1 MSAEEL
7 AMLEKDIDPKK
18 EKKESKFKSLKK
30 MKPRLPSWFG
40 KGKKGNVK
48 STLYA
53 DPTYQKM
60 AAIGAVVSTYSDAE
74 LQQHMIAAGIPDYP
88 DPATNAV
95 ARHLARQRVEADLM
109 DRVYPKEA
117 AYLSAIGTAMPIGE
131 EEDRLL
137 ITGDREDSEEEEMS
151 IGEAFSDSEEEMD
164 DMFLGQEIDFE
175 DMVGAEIGM
184 ICDAKE
190 STPIDEATKEMVHY
204 SHLSPEDQE
213 AALLNAMKE
222 DKKMEAAHLEA
233 DSEKVVQDLEVVF
246 QQSLP
251 AELKQDVPTAVEEAF
266 HVALLEEVNKVSLQ
280 ELKEELGDQEK
291 AAVEEMDRKNAFF
304 VTVIEDQKPNEDEK
318 MVQRQ
323 SRRLKEA
330 YGKLNQYF
338 KRFGAVKRD
347 KLRMLFGRMSK
358 FVRAIPKQ
366 ARLKSSYVR
375 KSIGAMAVA
384 ASLSPEELQSYD
396 MCGVMDGGRST
407 HPYAQ
412 ALIRQRIAADMV
424 AMADVHAARTAETY
438 ATHLQPTLRS
448 DIGAALCSIGLTAG
462 ELKEVKLRRAS
473 DRKLKER
480 PVDPQKDLM
489 DTVKDRMAHIRERT
503 APEEKEDERM
513 DKEWEVEAPQPKVEN
528 ATIVP
533 IAPPVVAEN
542 AIAKEQQKTE
552 DVKEAVKETEEVVKV
567 VEDNAE
573 KAAVVTVT
581 NAMDNVSDADAA
593 NVPPSVM
600 LSLISSVKK
609 VVEKE
614 EFERLQATVK
624 EAAERR
630 ANEELKIRVDNLT
643 RLLEEKSKVVP
654 EEKKKEVVEE
664 KKVEVFQLPAEASAV
679 VEEERE
685 KRQEHVEEALEK
697 VSSSKKAAALS
708 FFKDIMGSSS
718 KGTAGFLKEILPSLS
733 SGAAEITSGV
743 TSAGIE
749 GVGNVG
755 VTAAS
760 TYADR
765 RAEKK
770 AYRATA
776 EGKADYENQLK
787 AKKERVD
794 AKRAQK
800 EVMRKEKADRKKV
813 KTDAKQ
819 KAADAKLKE
828 KEKGS
833 KPKKEK
839 SSKPKKDSSEK
850 KVKTKPRF
858 KKLFRKNAAFP
869 VGAGMGQEEE
879 YYDIACGACDAHGT
893 SVVTPMGCRAC
904 GASFGDGS
912 EDSDDDD
919 VFEIGADECR
929 SCGIQGEQHIEGRF
943 CKVCGERAD
952 GCDKCS
958 DCNNEGCDAC
968 WATSPQ
974 AKLDAYRVSTKVSCD
989 GCMDVGCKM
998 CKKQKGGH
1006 LCYGKHCP
1014 ICEFRERHAK
1024 KEVMVAAPVPI
1035 GGSISMA
1042 TEGVVALVPDPLAE
1056 LPSPVFVLNP
1066 WGMFNLMPGYP
1077 FSLLQTNVE
1086 GDWQFPPAA
1095 SAARVLG
1102 LLQQSIKGTE
1112 FAMLCMNRLCLFLTY
1127 GPRMNPTLAPCA
1139 VEMTHRLLEA
1149 ERPHALSP
1157 IAVPYSQEEVDWVV
1171 AGIGSSF
1178 RNFSEGQLW
1187 TFVYEMIAGLI
1198 TADDKAATMY
1208 HTILAYSPLMSLV
1221 EAKKY
1226 REANEQRDAYAFVSS
1241 KFTTK

>member
-1 MSAEEL
+1 MSLMSAEEL
-7 AMLEKDIDPKK
+7 AALEKDIDPKK
-18 EKKESKFKSLKK
+18 ESKKENKFKAAAGHFKK
-30 MKPRLPSWFG
+30 IKPGLPGWFG
-40 KGKKGNVK
+40 RAYRDRKKSKTK

-60 AAIGAVVSTYSDAE
+60 AAVSAVVSTYSDAE

-88 DPATNAV
+88 DPSTNAV

-117 AYLSAIGTAMPIGE
+117 AYLSAIGSAMPVGE
-131 EEDRLL
+131 EDQDRLL
-137 ITGDREDSEEEEMS
+137 ITGDRDDSDEEEMS
-151 IGEAFSDSEEEMD
+151 IGAEFSDSDEDMD

-175 DMVGAEIGM
+175 DAVEVEIGM
-184 ICDAKE
+184 LCDAKE
-190 STPIDEATKEMVHY
+190 STPIDEATKDMIHY

-213 AALLNAMKE
+213 EALLEAMKK

-233 DSEKVVQDLEVVF
+233 DSEKVVQDLEIVF
-246 QQSLP
+246 QESLP
-251 AELKQDVPTAVEEAF
+251 AELKQDIPTAVEDAF
-266 HVALLEEVNKVSLQ
+266 HVALLEEVNKASLK
-280 ELKEELGDQEK
+280 ELKEELGEQEK

-304 VTVIEDQKPNEDEK
+304 VSVLEDQKPNKDEK

-438 ATHLQPTLRS
+438 AAHLQPALRS
-448 DIGAALCSIGLTAG
+448 DIGAALCSIGLSAD
-462 ELKEVKLRRAS
+462 ELQKVKLRRAS
-473 DRKLKER
+473 DRTLKER

-489 DTVKDRMAHIRERT
+489 DSVKDRMAHIRDRT
-503 APEEKEDERM
+503 APGEKEDERM

-533 IAPPVVAEN
+533 IAPPVVAAT

-552 DVKEAVKETEEVVKV
+552 DVKEAVKEAEEVVKV

-581 NAMDNVSDADAA
+581 NALDNVSDAEAA
-593 NVPPSVM
+593 TIPPSVM

-614 EFERLQATVK
+614 EFEKLKGSVK
-624 EAAERR
+624 EAAQRK
-630 ANEELKIRVDNLT
+630 ANEELEARVASLT
-643 RLLEEKSKVVP
+643 RLLEEKSREKKEGGTT
-654 EEKKKEVVEE
+654 EEKKKEGSVTEEKKKEGVAEE

-685 KRQEHVEEALEK
+685 KRQERVEEAMEK
-697 VSSSKKAAALS
+697 VSSSKKAAAFS

-794 AKRAQK
+794 AKRQQK
-800 EVMRKEKADRKKV
+800 DVMKKEKMDRQQKKRE
-813 KTDAKQ
+813 AKQ
-819 KAADAKLKE
+819 KVADEKLKAKQKDGSSKSKKDKTSKPK
-828 KEKGS
+828 KEKSS

-839 SSKPKKDSSEK
+839 SSKPKKDKSSKTK
-850 KVKTKPRF
+850 KVRTKPRF
-858 KKLFRKNAAFP
+858 KAFRKNAAFP
-869 VGAGMGQEEE
+869 VGTGVGMGIDGKEEGEE

-893 SVVTPMGCRAC
+893 SIVTPMGCRAC
-904 GASFGDGS
+904 GASFEDGS
-912 EDSDDDD
+912 EDDSDDD
-919 VFEIGADECR
+919 VFEIGASECPVNV
-929 SCGIQGEQHIEGRF
+929 G
-943 CKVCGERAD
+943 
-952 GCDKCS
+952 
-958 DCNNEGCDAC
+958 
-968 WATSPQ
+968 
-974 AKLDAYRVSTKVSCD
+974 TK
-989 GCMDVGCKM
+989 MKE
-998 CKKQKGGH
+998 GH
-1006 LCYGKHCP
+1006 LCYGKGCP
-1014 ICEFRERHAK
+1014 ICEFRQRHSK
-1024 KEVMVAAPVPI
+1024 KEGSAPISAPVTI

-1042 TEGVVALVPDPLAE
+1042 TGGSVALVADPLAE

-1127 GPRMNPTLAPCA
+1127 GPRMNPAIAPCA
-1139 VEMTHRLLEA
+1139 VELTHRLMEA
-1149 ERPHALSP
+1149 EMPRTLAP
-1157 IAVPYSQEEVDWVV
+1157 IAVPYSQEEVDWVI

-1187 TFVYEMIAGLI
+1187 TFVYELILGIIA
-1198 TADDKAATMY
+1198 ADDKAATMY
-1208 HTILAYSPLMSLV
+1208 RTILAYSPLMSLV

-1241 KFTTK
+1241 KFTSK